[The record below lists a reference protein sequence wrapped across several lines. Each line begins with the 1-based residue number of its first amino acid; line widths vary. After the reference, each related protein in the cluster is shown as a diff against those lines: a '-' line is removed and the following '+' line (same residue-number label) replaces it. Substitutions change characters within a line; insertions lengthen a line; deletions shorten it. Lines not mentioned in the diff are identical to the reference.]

1 MDWYGRP
8 PTQSPEQV
16 FPLLFQARSLPT
28 GFVAG
33 SGNSLWHTKKKNSQ
47 LHRIVESVVL
57 SYYTS
62 DHILDILRYSEQLL
76 FDMIRIAISFHANN
90 KQIYIYI

>member
-1 MDWYGRP
+1 MHVPYRLDLLPVVGIAYGI
-8 PTQSPEQV
+8 
-16 FPLLFQARSLPT
+16 LK
-28 GFVAG
+28 
-33 SGNSLWHTKKKNSQ
+33 KKKNSQ

>member
-1 MDWYGRP
+1 MAARP
-8 PTQSPEQV
+8 PSRQNRCFHCYFRHVPYRLD
-16 FPLLFQARSLPT
+16 LLPVVGIAYGIL
-28 GFVAG
+28 
-33 SGNSLWHTKKKNSQ
+33 KKKNSQ